1 MTLLGLVLRSA
12 RFFWRSHVGVFLG
25 AILATAIITGALAVG
40 DSVRHSLGEMA
51 RARLGRIELA
61 LHSPGRF
68 FRAKLGTDLSN
79 ALGTDVAPVMLLRGT
94 ATGEKADGSGG
105 GEVRVGRVQVVGV
118 TPDFW
123 QLTTSKS
130 SGEPEFLTEDGSEGV
145 ALNERLARTLRLSVG
160 DEVILRVD
168 KPSLLSRDAPL
179 STIEDATVLIRL
191 PVTAIVTDAMLG
203 RFSLDANQVPPYNA
217 FLPLSVLQ
225 RTVGMEARANTLLV
239 PQRQGGRTIEPS
251 EATSALWKH
260 WEFAD
265 SGLELRDV
273 PGQKLLELRTN
284 RVFLDPPIA
293 DAAVRATPGAKGV
306 LTYFVNEL
314 RVGNRATPYSTVS
327 ALQGP
332 LVPPGMADDEAVI
345 NQWFADDVGAK
356 VGDKL
361 TLKYYL
367 VGPMRRLEQHT
378 SVFRVRAV
386 VPMTGPARDPAL
398 MPDIPGLSDKKD
410 CRDWEPG
417 VPVDLDRIRDK
428 DQRYWDVYRGTPKV
442 FLTLAA
448 GQRIWNNRF
457 GDLTAVRYPAANP
470 EARNVV
476 ETCLRQALN
485 PASQGL
491 FFLPVRERA
500 ARASAESLDF
510 GQLFLGFSFF
520 LIVAA
525 LLLAALLFAFAIEQR
540 SEEVGTLLALGFQP
554 RRVQQLLLL
563 EGGVIAFVAGILGVV
578 LATLYTRGIIAGL
591 SSVWSGAVADAT
603 LVYHATVQTLLI
615 GGFAGFAMA
624 LLSIF
629 LVTRRQAKAPAREL
643 LAGGSESESRLL
655 RPSRGKWLPGIPTV
669 AVSSLFAVILVALA
683 SRSGEG
689 GAGAG
694 YFFGAGALLLIG
706 SIAGCRAFL
715 AYAERREA
723 RHVLTLGSLATRNAV
738 RRTGRSLGA
747 ITLLA
752 CGSFLVIAVGANR
765 HDPGADAGRRA
776 SGTGGFALYGESSL
790 PVYSDL
796 NTSPG
801 REEFGLDAAA
811 LGDARIVALR
821 LREGDDAS
829 CLNLNRAQTP
839 RLLGVATEELQRRG
853 SFNFAETLGGKVQD
867 PWRLLDQGSPDGT
880 IPVVGDTNT
889 VVWSLGKKLGDTL
902 PYTDDRG
909 NTYRLKI
916 VGVLANSIVQGGLIL
931 SESNFVRLF
940 PSQSGYQV
948 FLVDAAPASAAAVSG
963 ELTQALENVGL
974 SLLPATERLAAFNTV
989 EDTYLSIFA
998 VLGGLGL
1005 LLGSAGLGV
1014 IVLRN
1019 VWDRRGELGLLRAVG
1034 FRQSTLFRLL
1044 FREHALL
1051 LTLGL
1056 TAGIASALVAV
1067 LPALRSPGAEIPYL
1081 SLGVTLLAV
1090 FVSGFAFTGLAT
1102 AVALRS
1108 RMLDALRNE

>member
-1 MTLLGLVLRSA
+1 MTILGLVLRSA
-12 RFFWRSHVGVFLG
+12 RFFWRSHIGVFLG

-40 DSVRHSLGEMA
+40 DSVRYSLERMA
-51 RARLGRIELA
+51 QARLGQIELA
-61 LHSPGRF
+61 LNSPGRF
-68 FRAKLGTDLSN
+68 FRAKLATDLSGELATN
-79 ALGTDVAPVMLLRGT
+79 VAPVLLLRGT
-94 ATGEKADGSGG
+94 ATGEKADGSVS
-105 GEVRVGRVQVVGV
+105 GEVRVGRVQVLGV

-123 QLTTSKS
+123 RLATNK
-130 SGEPEFLTEDGSEGV
+130 GVAEPELLTNDGSEGV
-145 ALNERLARTLRLSVG
+145 ALNERLARSLRLAVG

-191 PVTAIVTDAMLG
+191 PVTAIVSDTMLG

-217 FLPLSVLQ
+217 FLSLPALQ
-225 RTVGMEARANTLLV
+225 KLVGMESRANTLLV
-239 PQRQGGRTIEPS
+239 HQRGDKALAPA

-284 RVFLDPPIA
+284 RVFLDPSIA
-293 DAAVRATPGAKGV
+293 DAALRATPGAKGV

-314 RVGNRATPYSTVS
+314 RVGNRATPYSTV
-327 ALQGP
+327 AAMQGS
-332 LVPPGMADDEAVI
+332 LIPPGMGDDEAVI
-345 NQWFADDVGAK
+345 NQWFAEDVGAK

-361 TLKYYL
+361 TLTYYL
-367 VGPMRRLEQHT
+367 VGSMRRLEQHS
-378 SVFRVRAV
+378 SVFRVRAI

-428 DQRYWDVYRGTPKV
+428 DQKYWEVYRGTPKV
-442 FLTLAA
+442 FLTLSA

-457 GDLTAVRYPAANP
+457 GDLTAVRYASANS

-476 ETCLRQALN
+476 EACVRQALN

-520 LIVAA
+520 LIIAA
-525 LLLAALLFAFAIEQR
+525 LLLTALLFAFAIEQR
-540 SEEVGTLLALGFQP
+540 AEEVGTLLALGFGP

-563 EGGVIAFVAGILGVV
+563 EGGVIALVAGILGVG

-591 SSVWSGAVADAT
+591 SSVWSGAVADAA
-603 LVYHATVQTLLI
+603 LVYHATPQTLLI
-615 GGFAGFAMA
+615 GGFAGFVMA

-629 LVTRRQAKAPAREL
+629 LVTRHQAKAPAREL
-643 LAGGSESESRLL
+643 LAGGIESESRLL
-655 RPSRGKWLPGIPTV
+655 AGSRGKWLPGIPTIV
-669 AVSSLFAVILVALA
+669 VSFILALVLVVLA
-683 SRSGEG
+683 SQSSEG
-689 GAGAG
+689 ATGAG
-694 YFFGAGALLLIG
+694 YFFGAGAFLLIG
-706 SIAGCRAFL
+706 SIAACRAFL
-715 AYAERREA
+715 AHAERREA
-723 RHVLTLGSLATRNAV
+723 LGVLTLGSLATRNAV

-765 HDPGADAGRRA
+765 HDPGAEAGRSH
-776 SGTGGFALYGESSL
+776 SGTGGFALYGESAL

-796 NTSPG
+796 NTATG
-801 REEFGLDAAA
+801 QKEFGLDTAA
-811 LGDARIVALR
+811 LSGAKIVALR

-839 RLLGVATEELQRRG
+839 RLLGVATEALQSRG
-853 SFNFAETLGGKVQD
+853 AFAFAETLGGKVRE
-867 PWRLLDQGSPDGT
+867 PWRLLDQGAGDGT

-902 PYTDDRG
+902 PYTDDHG

-931 SESNFVRLF
+931 SENNFVRLF

-948 FLVDAAPASAAAVSG
+948 FLVDAPPASTVNVSK
-963 ELTQALENVGL
+963 ELTLGLENVGM
-974 SLLPATERLAAFNTV
+974 SLLPATDRLAAFNTV

-998 VLGGLGL
+998 ILGGLGL
-1005 LLGSAGLGV
+1005 LLGSGGLGV

-1019 VWDRRGELGLLRAVG
+1019 VWDRRGELALMRAVG
-1034 FRQSTLFRLL
+1034 FRRDTLFRLL
-1044 FREHALL
+1044 FREHAMLL
-1051 LTLGL
+1051 LLGL
-1056 TAGIASALVAV
+1056 IAGIASALVAV
-1067 LPALRSPGAEIPYL
+1067 LPSLRSPGAEVPYL
-1081 SLGVTLLAV
+1081 SLGLTLLAV

-1108 RMLDALRNE
+1108 RLLDALRNE

>member
-40 DSVRHSLGEMA
+40 DSVRYSLERMA
-51 RARLGRIELA
+51 RARLGRIELS

-68 FRAKLGTDLSN
+68 FRAKLGTDLSTD
-79 ALGTDVAPVMLLRGT
+79 LGATVAPVMLLRGT

-105 GEVRVGRVQVVGV
+105 GDVRVGRAQVLGV
-118 TPDFW
+118 SPDFW
-123 QLTTSKS
+123 QLTA
-130 SGEPEFLTEDGSEGV
+130 GGAGREPELRTKDGSEGV
-145 ALNERLARTLRLSVG
+145 ALNERLARTLRLAVG

-179 STIEDATVLIRL
+179 STIEDATVLVRL
-191 PVTAIVTDAMLG
+191 PVTAIVSDAMLG
-203 RFSLDANQVPPYNA
+203 WFSLDANQVPPYNA
-217 FLPLSVLQ
+217 FLSLAALQ
-225 RTVGMEARANTLLV
+225 KTVGMEARANTLLV
-239 PQRQGGRTIEPS
+239 PQRAGAKPLEPA

-273 PGQKLLELRTN
+273 PGQELLELRTN

-314 RVGNRATPYSTVS
+314 RVGDRVTPYSTVA

-332 LVPPGMADDEAVI
+332 LIPPGMADDEAVI

-361 TLKYYL
+361 TLTYYL
-367 VGPMRRLEQHT
+367 VGPLRRLEQHS
-378 SVFRVRAV
+378 SVFRVRAI

-428 DQRYWDVYRGTPKV
+428 DQKYWDVYRGTPKV

-457 GDLTAVRYPAANP
+457 GDLTAVRYASPTP
-470 EARNVV
+470 ESRKVV

-491 FFLPVRERA
+491 FFMPIRERA

-510 GQLFLGFSFF
+510 GQLFLGFSLF

-525 LLLAALLFAFAIEQR
+525 LLLAALLFAFAVEQR
-540 SEEVGTLLALGFQP
+540 AEEVGTLLALGFGP

-563 EGGVIAFVAGILGVV
+563 EGGVIAFVAGILGVGF
-578 LATLYTRGIIAGL
+578 ATLYTRAVIAGL
-591 SSVWSGAVADAT
+591 SSVWSGAVADAA
-603 LVYHATVQTLLI
+603 LVYHATLQTLLI
-615 GGFAGFAMA
+615 GGFAGFVMA

-643 LAGGSESESRLL
+643 LAGGGESESRMWGQ
-655 RPSRGKWLPGIPTV
+655 SRGKWLPGVPTIV
-669 AVSSLFAVILVALA
+669 VSSVLAVVMVVMA
-683 SRSGEG
+683 SRSTEG
-689 GAGAG
+689 AAGAG
-694 YFFGAGALLLIG
+694 YFFGAGAFLLIG
-706 SIAGCRAFL
+706 SIAACRAFL
-715 AYAERREA
+715 AHAERREA
-723 RHVLTLGSLATRNAV
+723 GNTLTVGSLATRNAV

-765 HDPGADAGRRA
+765 HDPSADAGRRA
-776 SGTGGFALYGESSL
+776 SGTGGFALYGESAL
-790 PVYSDL
+790 PVYSDI
-796 NTSPG
+796 NTAAG
-801 REEFGLDAAA
+801 RDEFGIDAAA
-811 LGDARIVALR
+811 LGDAKIVALR

-839 RLLGVATEELQRRG
+839 RLLGVATEEFQKRG
-853 SFNFAETLGGKVQD
+853 AFTFAETLGGKTQN
-867 PWRLLDQGSPDGT
+867 PWRLLDQGASDGT

-916 VGVLANSIVQGGLIL
+916 VGVLANSITQGGLIL
-931 SESNFVRLF
+931 SENNFIRLF

-948 FLVDAAPASAAAVSG
+948 FLVDAAPASAANVSR

-974 SLLPATERLAAFNTV
+974 SLLPASERLAAFNTV

-998 VLGGLGL
+998 ILGGLGL

-1019 VWDRRGELGLLRAVG
+1019 VWDRRGELALLRAVG
-1034 FRQSTLFRLL
+1034 FRQGALFRIL

-1056 TAGIASALVAV
+1056 TAGIASALVAI

-1081 SLGVTLLAV
+1081 SLGLTLLAV
-1090 FVSGFAFTGLAT
+1090 FVSGFVFTGLAT

-1108 RMLDALRNE
+1108 RLLDALRNE